1 MSEEYVELRVETAR
15 QRDVGKK
22 IARISR
28 RHMQTLGISYG
39 DFIEVEGPKGSVI
52 LQVWPAYKEDEIK
65 DTIRIDGYAREAIG
79 AAVGEYVRVR
89 KAKVERGNKVVLAP
103 TVPLRFDE
111 SFVQYVKEQLL
122 YKPVKRGE
130 VVFVFFPLFG
140 EPLRFV
146 VVSTQPTQAVYI
158 DEDTEVIV
166 RSEPVREEA
175 IARGIPKVT
184 WEDIGDLEEV
194 KERIREIIEIPMRH
208 PELFKHLGIEPP
220 KGVLL
225 HGPPG
230 VGKTL
235 LAKALANEIGAYFI
249 AINGPEIMSKFYG
262 ESEARL
268 REIFEEAKKHAPSI
282 IFIDEIDA
290 IAPKRDEVIG
300 EVERR
305 VVAQLLALMDGL
317 ESRGDVIVIGATN
330 RPHALDPAL
339 RRPGRF
345 DREVEIGVPN
355 REGRY
360 EILQIHT
367 RGMPL
372 DKSVNLRK
380 LAEITHGYT
389 GADLKALCRE
399 AALNAL
405 RRILP
410 RFSEGDRIPASVL
423 ERLKVTEED
432 FMNAYKEIIPTALR
446 EFYVEASNVRWS
458 DVGGLKDVK
467 KKLEDNVIKAIK
479 RPELFQK
486 LGIEPPKGVLLYGP
500 PGCGKTLIAKALA
513 NESQASFLAINGPE
527 IMSKYY
533 GETEAK
539 LREIFKQAKE
549 NAPSIIFIDE
559 IDSIAPKREEV
570 YGEVEKRVVAQL
582 LSLMDGLTERGN
594 VIVIGATNRI
604 DDVDPALR
612 RPGRFDREVEIG
624 VPNRE
629 GRYEILQIHTRG
641 MPLDKNV
648 DLRKLAEITHG
659 YTGADLKALC
669 REAALNALRRILPR
683 FTEGNKIPASVL
695 ERLKVT
701 EEDFMNAYKEIV
713 PTALREFYVEASN
726 IRWSD
731 VGGLKDVKK
740 KLEDNVIK
748 AIRHPELFQKLG
760 IEPPKGVL
768 LYGPPGCGKTLIAKA
783 LANES
788 QASFLVVRGPEIL
801 SKWVG
806 ESEKAIREIFRK
818 AKASAPSIILFDELD
833 AIAKVRMGYTE
844 GWSTEGILSQLLS
857 EMDSLYTMEQVFVIG
872 TTNRPDLLDP
882 SLLRPGRFDLLI
894 YVPPPSKEERL
905 EILRIFTKRIPLDPK
920 VSLEEIAAKT
930 ERFTGADLRSLC
942 REAGLNAIR
951 RGAERVGMTDFI
963 EAFKY
968 VRPSFTEDIEKW
980 YEEIKMRLRNA
991 VVKRYEKPY
1000 G

>member
-1 MSEEYVELRVETAR
+1 MPNKSLKLKVAEALP
-15 QRDVGKK
+15 RDVGKNRARMHPILLRRIFAK
-22 IARISR
+22 PGDIIQVRGKKVTVLTVWPSEGDNKEVIRLDGIARKNAGVA
-28 RHMQTLGISYG
+28 LN
-39 DFIEVEGPKGSVI
+39 DFVTVTKV
-52 LQVWPAYKEDEIK
+52 K
-65 DTIRIDGYAREAIG
+65 AREA
-79 AAVGEYVRVR
+79 E
-89 KAKVERGNKVVLAP
+89 KVVLS
-103 TVPLRFDE
+103 PLSISIKIDE
-111 SFVQYVKEQLL
+111 EFSEFVKNRIKDSPIIEGNIVSIVVMGNPLDFLIKSTYPKGPVVVRDLTEVQILSPGKEIKITEARVTYEDIGGLKEQLQ
-122 YKPVKRGE
+122 K
-130 VVFVFFPLFG
+130 
-140 EPLRFV
+140 
-146 VVSTQPTQAVYI
+146 
-158 DEDTEVIV
+158 
-166 RSEPVREEA
+166 
-175 IARGIPKVT
+175 
-184 WEDIGDLEEV
+184 
-194 KERIREIIEIPMRH
+194 
-208 PELFKHLGIEPP
+208 
-220 KGVLL
+220 
-225 HGPPG
+225 
-230 VGKTL
+230 
-235 LAKALANEIGAYFI
+235 
-249 AINGPEIMSKFYG
+249 
-262 ESEARL
+262 L
-268 REIFEEAKKHAPSI
+268 REI
-282 IFIDEIDA
+282 
-290 IAPKRDEVIG
+290 
-300 EVERR
+300 VE
-305 VVAQLLALMDGL
+305 L
-317 ESRGDVIVIGATN
+317 
-330 RPHALDPAL
+330 PL
-339 RRPGRF
+339 R
-345 DREVEIGVPN
+345 
-355 REGRY
+355 
-360 EILQIHT
+360 H
-367 RGMPL
+367 
-372 DKSVNLRK
+372 
-380 LAEITHGYT
+380 
-389 GADLKALCRE
+389 
-399 AALNAL
+399 
-405 RRILP
+405 
-410 RFSEGDRIPASVL
+410 
-423 ERLKVTEED
+423 
-432 FMNAYKEIIPTALR
+432 
-446 EFYVEASNVRWS
+446 
-458 DVGGLKDVK
+458 
-467 KKLEDNVIKAIK
+467 
-479 RPELFQK
+479 PELFQK

-513 NESQASFLAINGPE
+513 NESQASFFAINGPE

-648 DLRKLAEITHG
+648 DLKKLAEITHG

-683 FTEGNKIPASVL
+683 FSEGDKIPASVL

-740 KLEDNVIK
+740 KLEDNIIK

-833 AIAKVRMGYTE
+833 AIAKIRIGYAE

-905 EILRIFTKRIPLDPK
+905 EILRIFTKRMPLDPK

-930 ERFTGADLRSLC
+930 ERFTGADLKSLC

-951 RGAERVGMTDFI
+951 RGAESVEMTDFI

-968 VRPSFTEDIEKW
+968 VKPSFTEDIEKW
-980 YEEIKMRLRNA
+980 YEEIKMRLKN
-991 VVKRYEKPY
+991 VIIKRYEKPY